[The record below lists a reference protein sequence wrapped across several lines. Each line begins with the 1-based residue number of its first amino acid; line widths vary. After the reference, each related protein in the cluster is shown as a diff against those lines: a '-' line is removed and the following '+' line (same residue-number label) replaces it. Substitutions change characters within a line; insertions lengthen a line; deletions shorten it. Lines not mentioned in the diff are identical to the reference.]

1 MTNRSTDPVDPPIR
15 PMSLSTR
22 PQARRH
28 SHPTTASTPCYHT
41 VMPALHIRDVPD
53 ETVAAIKRR
62 AARHGVSVQQ
72 ELREALARLA
82 EEPIEGSRPRR
93 LQLITVE
100 TGRTEPF
107 DRATFYDDDER

>member
-1 MTNRSTDPVDPPIR
+1 
-15 PMSLSTR
+15 
-22 PQARRH
+22 
-28 SHPTTASTPCYHT
+28 
-41 VMPALHIRDVPD
+41 MPALHIRDVPD

-72 ELREALARLA
+72 ELREALDRLA
-82 EEPIEGSRPRR
+82 DEPIEGSRPRR

-100 TGRTEPF
+100 TGRTEHF